1 MKDLRK
7 KVMTMRTEIKELTK
21 KHWRLVM
28 WLEFLK
34 ITHIMF
40 YVDNGDTSAINQSS
54 IIMYRSGK
62 M

>member
-1 MKDLRK
+1 
-7 KVMTMRTEIKELTK
+7 
-21 KHWRLVM
+21 M

-40 YVDNGDTSAINQSS
+40 YVDNEDTSAINQSS